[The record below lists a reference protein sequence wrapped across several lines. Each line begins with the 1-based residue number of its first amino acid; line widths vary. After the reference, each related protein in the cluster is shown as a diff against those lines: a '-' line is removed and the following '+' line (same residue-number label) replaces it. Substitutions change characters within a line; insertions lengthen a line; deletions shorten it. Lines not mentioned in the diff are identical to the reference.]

1 MMAIRHIIV
10 VLFFIEQ
17 DLLEMKIKHKLVGF
31 QAKLLELLRYL
42 CILVI
47 IDKNYRQMIDILHST
62 ACVIALYKII
72 EAALSITKIWQSN
85 LPNFTSLLLHHITHL
100 ELVVVNTIFNKSYFA
115 TKLREQI
122 CFIWYLI

>member
-72 EAALSITKIWQSN
+72 EAALITDFDKIFS
-85 LPNFTSLLLHHITHL
+85 T
-100 ELVVVNTIFNKSYFA
+100 
-115 TKLREQI
+115 
-122 CFIWYLI
+122 